1 MRMELIVRFDYGSI
15 VPWVSKQDDGRL
27 QFIAGPD
34 RLLLASAVET
44 RGEDRRTVADFT
56 VTEGREESF
65 CLTWSPSYDAPPQAA
80 GVAETLERVK
90 TQWSDWARA
99 FD

>member
-44 RGEDRRTVADFT
+44 RGDDHRTVADFT
-56 VTEGREESF
+56 VGAGEEANF
-65 CLTWSPSYDAPPQAA
+65 CLTWSPSYVDPPPATPIA
-80 GVAETLERVK
+80 DTFESVK
-90 TQWSDWARA
+90 SQWSEWART
-99 FD
+99 